1 MKILTKE
8 QEDAHY
14 RYAIPTTATDYSHN
28 QPILTQSQ

>member
-14 RYAIPTTATDYSHN
+14 RYAIPTTVTDSHN

>member
-8 QEDAHY
+8 QEEAHY
-14 RYAIPTTATDYSHN
+14 RYAIPTTPSNSHN